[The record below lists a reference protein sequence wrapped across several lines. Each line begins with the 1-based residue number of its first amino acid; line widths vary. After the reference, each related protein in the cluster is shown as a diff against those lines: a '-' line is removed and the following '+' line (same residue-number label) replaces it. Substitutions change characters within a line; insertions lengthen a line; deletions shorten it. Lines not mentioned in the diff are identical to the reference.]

1 MTWEDAMTV
10 TMHAYLEPTGTGETS
25 SWWSESPDVPGFY
38 AAAEHL
44 PELII
49 RSEAAVRE
57 ILAEQSTDEPVS
69 FTWALMGSAPPSETD
84 EVVQVT
90 QEGKAEDTT
99 GPAVT
104 LVA

>member
-1 MTWEDAMTV
+1 MNV

-49 RSEAAVRE
+49 RSEVAVRE
-57 ILAEQSTDEPVS
+57 IVAEQNPDEPVS
-69 FTWALMGSAPPSETD
+69 FSWALMASAPPSEAD
-84 EVVQVT
+84 EVIHMT
-90 QEGKAEDTT
+90 QEGKAEDAT
-99 GPAVT
+99 GPDVT

>member
-1 MTWEDAMTV
+1 MIRPSFSGQQPERILSDPKPV
-10 TMHAYLEPTGTGETS
+10 LYREVRRKP
-25 SWWSESPDVPGFY
+25 
-38 AAAEHL
+38 L

-84 EVVQVT
+84 EVVQVA
-90 QEGKAEDTT
+90 QEGKAEDAT